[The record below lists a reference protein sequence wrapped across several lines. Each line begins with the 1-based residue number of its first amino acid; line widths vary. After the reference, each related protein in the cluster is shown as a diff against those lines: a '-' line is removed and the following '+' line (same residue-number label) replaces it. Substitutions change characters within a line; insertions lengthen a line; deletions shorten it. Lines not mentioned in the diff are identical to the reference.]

1 MSENIFL
8 QKDYVIGVIDRN
20 INSVRE
26 SNSYRGRVNQTA
38 QFAVEILESV
48 RNEIIEKSNGI
59 KNERI

>member
-1 MSENIFL
+1 MSKNIFI
-8 QKDYVIGVIDRN
+8 QKDYVIGVIDRM
-20 INSVRE
+20 INSVSE

-48 RNEIIEKSNGI
+48 KNEIMNKSNGI

>member
-8 QKDYVIGVIDRN
+8 QKDYVIGVIDRT

-48 RNEIIEKSNGI
+48 RNEIMNKSKEI
-59 KNERI
+59 KNEIH

>member
-1 MSENIFL
+1 MNENIFL
-8 QKDYVIGVIDRN
+8 QKDYVIGVIDRM

-48 RNEIIEKSNGI
+48 RNEIIDKGN
-59 KNERI
+59 

>member
-8 QKDYVIGVIDRN
+8 QKDYVIGVIDRM

-48 RNEIIEKSNGI
+48 KNEIMNKSKEI
-59 KNERI
+59 KNESH